1 VTLGYQE
8 CVVQN
13 VELVRRD
20 HHGHR
25 AVRSLLEVAAP
36 IERTVSKL
44 PAGRAPLLAFV
55 ADADTEK
62 VLQECL
68 SQLGLAHGP
77 IMRGGIAK
85 AIEALGLQRSPSIL
99 IVDISGVDLPVSHV
113 HDLAEVCEPGVT
125 VIAIGNRNEVGL
137 YRDLLRAGVTDYI
150 VKPLNTQLLSKAL
163 TARTFAGAP
172 SPIHQKLGTMVAF
185 VGARGGVGTTTL
197 AVNLAWYLAN
207 QQSRRVA
214 LVDLDL
220 QHGDCAL
227 ALDTKATSGLRE
239 ALVNPARID
248 NTLLERVMTPVGER
262 LYVLSSEEPLRDDV
276 RFSADAVDTLLSA
289 LREQF
294 HYVIVDVPR
303 TASAANRRALDMA
316 DFRIMVADQTLR
328 SVRDTMRL
336 RAALGDGDSTHR
348 NILVV
353 NRHGEGGRRAV
364 TLKEMEHV
372 LELRP
377 KTVIPFQPAL
387 FAAAA
392 SQVRVAAARRGKFT
406 DGIATLAV
414 ELSGRPQERR
424 RWWRFAT

>member
-1 VTLGYQE
+1 M
-8 CVVQN
+8 
-13 VELVRRD
+13 
-20 HHGHR
+20 
-25 AVRSLLEVAAP
+25 RSILEVPGP
-36 IERTVSKL
+36 IERATNRL
-44 PAGRAPLLAFV
+44 PVGRAPLQAFV
-55 ADADTEK
+55 ADAETER
-62 VLQECL
+62 VLRECL
-68 SQLGLAHGP
+68 TELAFANP
-77 IMRGGIAK
+77 TISRGGIAK
-85 AIEALGLQRSPSIL
+85 AVETLGTERSPNIL
-99 IVDISGVDLPVSHV
+99 IVDISGIELPISQV
-113 HDLAEVCEPGVT
+113 HSLAEVCEPGVT
-125 VIAIGNRNEVGL
+125 VIAIGNRDEIGL
-137 YRDLLRAGVTDYI
+137 YRDLLRAGVAEYI
-150 VKPLNTQLLSKAL
+150 VKPLNPQLLSRAL
-163 TARTFAGAP
+163 TVRTEPGTG
-172 SPIHQKLGTMVAF
+172 SPIHHKLGTIVAV

-197 AVNLAWYLAN
+197 AVNLAWYLGER
-207 QQSRRVA
+207 QSRRVA

-220 QHGDCAL
+220 QNGDCAL
-227 ALDTKATSGLRE
+227 ALNIKPTPGLRE

-248 NTLLERVMTPVGER
+248 TTLLERVMTPVGER